1 MKNAYL
7 FETRGIQRF
16 LFATGKLKDMLEGS
30 ELIDYI
36 CADNGLLDETLGS
49 LKLMDK
55 VTSPRK
61 AGGVF
66 YLVFDELADAKR
78 FQSTWRLLM
87 SQWLPSVEQVD
98 VVSQASSA
106 KEAINK
112 GIKQLAQQRN
122 IISVAL
128 PNASPI
134 TERSPRT
141 GQAVVRREAH
151 GKRGTESLDLSTS
164 VLRSFK
170 RPAKSQ
176 SLTNRF
182 LYGFS
187 ERAEHDINNQKVHF
201 PNNFESDAKASKK
214 FPLGRRKLVG
224 LIHADGNGLGEIL
237 RLLNGACQ
245 DASDEVY
252 IDLYRTFSEGITK
265 ATIEA
270 TNQAANDTLLA
281 NITND
286 NVIPARPLVLGGDDL
301 SVIVRADIAIEFT
314 RAFLQAF
321 KQTSQAELA
330 QLKQKFIDNGLTTSA
345 NKLPAYLTACAGIV
359 YMKSSQPFYQAYE
372 VAEGLCKQAKMFSRN
387 HKQSVADSDA
397 SIIPSSLAFYKIG
410 DSLIEEVDMM
420 VENSMTVTTDHEVYH
435 LSAAAYMVDDIQ
447 QPEEGAQVASLNQLE
462 ELNDLLVNS
471 AINPRALREIAT
483 LMYLNIDQAQHVF
496 KRWVQYSKRSDEQL
510 KNVSRAEQR
519 EVKQINVF
527 LQKLAQVIGEL
538 ESDLPF
544 SKVKPSSTDIAHK
557 LEYQSVI
564 ADLLTLMTIA
574 EERTTYQSSDQN
586 PKDDEGV

>member
-1 MKNAYL
+1 MRYAYL

-36 CADNGLLDETLGS
+36 CADNGLLDETLDS
-49 LKLMDK
+49 LELTNK

-66 YLVFDELADAKR
+66 YLIFDELSDAQR
-78 FQSTWRLLM
+78 FQNTWRLLI
-87 SQWLPSVEQVD
+87 SQWLPYVEQVD
-98 VVSQASSA
+98 VISQADSA
-106 KEAINK
+106 KEAINT
-112 GIKQLAQQRN
+112 GIKQLAKQRN
-122 IISVAL
+122 IISVVL

-141 GQAVVRREAH
+141 GQAVVTREAY
-151 GKRGTESLDLSTS
+151 GRRGVESLDLGTS
-164 VLRSFK
+164 ILRSFQ

-176 SLTNRF
+176 SLTERF
-182 LYGFS
+182 LYGDS
-187 ERAEHDINNQKVHF
+187 KHADNDQQTIHF
-201 PNNFESDAKASKK
+201 PNNFEVDAKASKK

-237 RLLNGACQ
+237 RLLNEACQ
-245 DASDEVY
+245 DASDDVY
-252 IDLYRTFSEGITK
+252 IDLYRSFSEGITK

-270 TNQAANDTLLA
+270 TNQAAHDTLLP
-281 NITND
+281 NLTDND
-286 NVIPARPLVLGGDDL
+286 VIPARPLVLGGDDL
-301 SVIVRADIAIEFT
+301 SVIVKADIAIDFT

-321 KQTSQAELA
+321 KQTSQQELSK
-330 QLKQKFIDNGLTTSA
+330 LKNKFIENGLTVSA

-372 VAEGLCKQAKMFSRN
+372 IAEGLCKQAKMFSRD

-420 VENSMTVTTDHEVYH
+420 VENSMTVATEHQTYH
-435 LSAAAYMVDDIQ
+435 LSIPAYMVDEITPSDQ
-447 QPEEGAQVASLNQLE
+447 KVPSLYELE
-462 ELNDLLVNS
+462 RLHHLLQNS
-471 AINPRALREIAT
+471 AINPRSLREVAT
-483 LMYLNIDQAQHVF
+483 LMYLNIDQAKHVY
-496 KRWVQYSKRSDEQL
+496 KRWMQYSKRSDEQL
-510 KNVSRAEQR
+510 KNVSYTERR
-519 EVKQINVF
+519 EVGQIQLF
-527 LQKLAQVIGEL
+527 LQNLAQVIGPL
-538 ESDLPF
+538 ESELPF
-544 SKVKPSSTDIAHK
+544 SQIKNINVDDNNLDHNN
-557 LEYQSVI
+557 EYQSVL

-574 EERTTYQSSDQN
+574 EEKTAQKNNAQHEQDH
-586 PKDDEGV
+586 KAI

>member
-1 MKNAYL
+1 MKYAYL

-36 CADNGLLDETLGS
+36 CADHGLLDETLDS
-49 LKLMDK
+49 LNLTDK

-66 YLVFDELADAKR
+66 YLVFDKQSDVQS
-78 FQSTWRLLM
+78 FQNTWRLLM
-87 SQWLPSVEQVD
+87 SQWLPTVEQVD
-98 VVSQASSA
+98 VISKADSA

-112 GIKQLAQQRN
+112 GIRQLAQQRN
-122 IISVAL
+122 IISATL

-141 GQAVVRREAH
+141 GQAVVIRERY
-151 GKRGTESLDLSTS
+151 GKRGVESLDLSTS
-164 VLRSFK
+164 ILRSFK
-170 RPAKSQ
+170 RPTKSQ
-176 SLTNRF
+176 SLTERF
-182 LYGFS
+182 LYGDSQNFN
-187 ERAEHDINNQKVHF
+187 RDQQTIHF
-201 PNNFESDAKASKK
+201 PNNFESDAKTSKK

-237 RLLNGACQ
+237 RLLNEACQ
-245 DASDEVY
+245 DASDAVY
-252 IDLYRTFSEGITK
+252 IDLYRTFSEGITR

-270 TNQAANDTLLA
+270 TNQAARDTLVP
-281 NITND
+281 NITENG
-286 NVIPARPLVLGGDDL
+286 VIPARPLVLGGDDL
-301 SVIVRADIAIEFT
+301 SVIVKADIAIDFT

-321 KQTSQAELA
+321 KQTSQEELA
-330 QLKQKFIDNGLTTSA
+330 KLKDKFIVNGLTVSA

-372 VAEGLCKQAKMFSRN
+372 VAEGLCKQAKMFSRD
-387 HKQSVADSDA
+387 HKQSVAGSDA
-397 SIIPSSLAFYKIG
+397 AIIPSSLAFYKIG

-420 VENSMTVTTDHEVYH
+420 VENSMTVVTDDKSYH
-435 LSAAAYMVDDIQ
+435 LSIPAYMVDGIPQSDQ
-447 QPEEGAQVASLNQLE
+447 NVANLDQLE
-462 ELNDLLVNS
+462 QLNGLLLS
-471 AINPRALREIAT
+471 LAINPRALREVAT
-483 LMYLNIDQAQHVF
+483 LMYLNIDQAKHVF

-519 EVKQINVF
+519 EVRGISQF
-527 LQKLAQVIGEL
+527 LQNLAQVIGEL

-544 SKVKPSSTDIAHK
+544 SQVKSTEQGH
-557 LEYQSVI
+557 EYQSVL

-574 EERTTYQSSDQN
+574 EEKAAHQN
-586 PKDDEGV
+586 GAQHAQDHEVA

>member
-36 CADNGLLDETLGS
+36 CADNGLLDETLER
-49 LKLMDK
+49 LNLTDK

-66 YLVFDELADAKR
+66 YLVFDELADANR

-87 SQWLPSVEQVD
+87 SQWIPSVEQVD
-98 VVSQASSA
+98 VVSPGSSA
-106 KEAINK
+106 KEAINN
-112 GIKQLAQQRN
+112 GIKKLAQQRN
-122 IISVAL
+122 LISIAL

-141 GQAVVRREAH
+141 GQAVVTRETYGRR
-151 GKRGTESLDLSTS
+151 GVESLDLSTS
-164 VLRSFK
+164 ILRSFQ

-176 SLTNRF
+176 SLTDRF

-187 ERAEHDINNQKVHF
+187 ERQEYDDESQKVYF

-237 RLLNGACQ
+237 RLLNEACQ

-252 IDLYRTFSEGITK
+252 IDLYRTFSEGITR

-270 TNQAANDTLLA
+270 TNQAAHATLVP
-281 NITND
+281 NITDN

-301 SVIVRADIAIEFT
+301 SVIVKADIAIDFT

-321 KQTSQAELA
+321 KQTSQAELV
-330 QLKQKFIDNGLTTSA
+330 QLKQKFIDNGLTASA

-387 HKQSVADSDA
+387 YKQSVAGSETP
-397 SIIPSSLAFYKIG
+397 IIPSSLAFYKIG

-420 VENSMTVTTDHEVYH
+420 VENSMTVSTDHASYH
-435 LSAAAYMVDDIQ
+435 LSAAAYMVDEIQ
-447 QPEEGAQVASLNQLE
+447 QIEDQQVASLHQLE

-510 KNVSRAEQR
+510 KNVPRAEQR

-527 LQKLAQVIGEL
+527 LQKLAQVIGKL

-544 SKVKPSSTDIAHK
+544 SQVKPGSTDRDNK

-574 EERTTYQSSDQN
+574 EEKTAYQSSDKN
-586 PKDDEGV
+586 VKDSEGA

>member
-36 CADNGLLDETLGS
+36 CADNGLLDETLDCLNLTG
-49 LKLMDK
+49 K
-55 VTSPRK
+55 VMSPRK

-66 YLVFDELADAKR
+66 YLVFDELADAER
-78 FQSTWRLLM
+78 FQRTWRLLM
-87 SQWLPSVEQVD
+87 SQWIPSVEQVD
-98 VVSQASSA
+98 VVSQAISV
-106 KEAINK
+106 KEAINN

-122 IISVAL
+122 IISAAL

-151 GKRGTESLDLSTS
+151 GKRGTESLDMSTS
-164 VLRSFK
+164 ILRSFQ

-176 SLTNRF
+176 SLTDRF

-187 ERAEHDINNQKVHF
+187 ERQEDDEDSQKVHF

-214 FPLGRRKLVG
+214 FPLGRRQLVG

-237 RLLNGACQ
+237 RLLNEACQ

-252 IDLYRTFSEGITK
+252 IDLYRTFSEGITR

-270 TNQAANDTLLA
+270 TNQAAHATLVA
-281 NITND
+281 SITDN

-301 SVIVRADIAIEFT
+301 SVIVKADIAIDFT

-321 KQTSQAELA
+321 KQTSQTELA
-330 QLKQKFIDNGLTTSA
+330 QLKQKFIDNGLTASA

-372 VAEGLCKQAKMFSRN
+372 VAEGLCKQAKIFSRN
-387 HKQSVADSDA
+387 YKQSVAGSETP
-397 SIIPSSLAFYKIG
+397 IIPSSLAFYKIG

-420 VENSMTVTTDHEVYH
+420 VENSMTVSTDHKSYH
-435 LSAAAYMVDDIQ
+435 LSAAAYMVDEIQ
-447 QPEEGAQVASLNQLE
+447 QIEGQQVASLHQLE

-510 KNVSRAEQR
+510 KNVPRAEQR

-527 LQKLAQVIGEL
+527 LQKLAQVIGKL

-544 SKVKPSSTDIAHK
+544 SQVKPGSTDIDNK

-574 EERTTYQSSDQN
+574 EEKTAYQSSDKN
-586 PKDDEGV
+586 AKDSEGA

>member
-1 MKNAYL
+1 MKSAYL
-7 FETRGIQRF
+7 FEARGIQRF

-36 CADNGLLDETLGS
+36 CADHGLLNETLKS
-49 LKLMDK
+49 LNLTNK

-66 YLVFDELADAKR
+66 YLIFDELSDAQK
-78 FQSTWRLLM
+78 FQNTWRLLI
-87 SQWLPSVEQVD
+87 SQWLPAVEQVD
-98 VVSQASSA
+98 VISQAASA
-106 KEAINK
+106 KEAINT
-112 GIKQLAQQRN
+112 GIKQLAKQRN
-122 IISVAL
+122 IISAVL

-151 GKRGTESLDLSTS
+151 GKHRAESLDLGTS
-164 VLRSFK
+164 ILRSFQ

-176 SLTNRF
+176 SLTDRF
-182 LYGFS
+182 LYGLS
-187 ERAEHDINNQKVHF
+187 KRHGYSDDSQKVHF
-201 PNNFESDAKASKK
+201 PNNFESDARVSKK

-237 RLLNGACQ
+237 RLLNEACKN
-245 DASDEVY
+245 ASDEVY
-252 IDLYRTFSEGITK
+252 IDLYRTFSEGITR

-270 TNQAANDTLLA
+270 TNKAAHATIVP
-281 NITND
+281 NITDN

-301 SVIVRADIAIEFT
+301 SVIVKADIAIEFT

-321 KQTSQAELA
+321 KQTSQVELT
-330 QLKQKFIDNGLTTSA
+330 QLKQKFIDNGLTASA

-387 HKQSVADSDA
+387 YKQSVAGSETP
-397 SIIPSSLAFYKIG
+397 IIPSSLAFYKIG

-420 VENSMTVTTDHEVYH
+420 VENSMTVTANQKTYH
-435 LSAAAYMVDDIQ
+435 LSAPAYMVDEIQ
-447 QPEEGAQVASLNQLE
+447 HSADEKVASLNQLE
-462 ELNDLLVNS
+462 ELNDMLVNS

-483 LMYLNIDQAQHVF
+483 LMYLNVDQAQHVF

-510 KNVSRAEQR
+510 KNVSKAEQR

-527 LQKLAQVIGEL
+527 LQKLAQVVGNL
-538 ESDLPF
+538 ENDLPF
-544 SKVKPSSTDIAHK
+544 SQIKSIGSDVDHK
-557 LEYQSVI
+557 LNYQSVI

-574 EERTTYQSSDQN
+574 EERTTHQSIDQN
-586 PKDDEGV
+586 ATESEEA